1 MQKVALMIDSSADI
15 TKEKAKELNLH
26 VLRMPVIVDG
36 KEYMEAE
43 TITDEEVLEAL
54 EAQKSVKTAQPIVGD
69 MIRMWDDLLKTHDEV
84 FYLPLSNALSG
95 TNKTA
100 ITLAKNYEGKVT
112 VVQSEFVCYP
122 TVIMMQMVKEMIEK
136 GYTCAQIKE
145 KIETEGELLAV
156 LIPEKLDTLKAGG
169 RISPAVAA
177 IAGLLKIVPLLNI
190 RHGAIDLEDK
200 VRTLKKAYQKGIEV
214 VTKDVNPE
222 DYIWMVIDAFDPKK
236 SEDCKKMLE
245 EAIGQPVQQHSFKT
259 VILSHVGK
267 GTIGFGRIKKIEY

>member
-1 MQKVALMIDSSADI
+1 MKKVALMIDSSADI

-54 EAQKSVKTAQPIVGD
+54 EEQKSVKTAQPIVGD
-69 MIRMWDDLLKTHDEV
+69 MIKMWDDLLKTHDEV
-84 FYLPLSNALSG
+84 FYLPLTNALSG

-136 GYTCAQIKE
+136 GYTCAQIK
-145 KIETEGELLAV
+145 
-156 LIPEKLDTLKAGG
+156 
-169 RISPAVAA
+169 
-177 IAGLLKIVPLLNI
+177 
-190 RHGAIDLEDK
+190 
-200 VRTLKKAYQKGIEV
+200 
-214 VTKDVNPE
+214 
-222 DYIWMVIDAFDPKK
+222 
-236 SEDCKKMLE
+236 
-245 EAIGQPVQQHSFKT
+245 
-259 VILSHVGK
+259 
-267 GTIGFGRIKKIEY
+267 

>member
-1 MQKVALMIDSSADI
+1 MKKVALMIDSSADI

-100 ITLAKNYEGKVT
+100 ITLSKNYEGKVT

-122 TVIMMQMVKEMIEK
+122 TVIMMQIVKEMIEK

-145 KIETEGELLAV
+145 KIENEGELLAV

-169 RISPAVAA
+169 RISPAAAA

-200 VRTLKKAYQKGIEV
+200 VRTLKKAYQKG
-214 VTKDVNPE
+214 T
-222 DYIWMVIDAFDPKK
+222 
-236 SEDCKKMLE
+236 
-245 EAIGQPVQQHSFKT
+245 
-259 VILSHVGK
+259 
-267 GTIGFGRIKKIEY
+267 